1 MNKVSAASGSP
12 RYYLELVGKTLD
24 VIGVLGHHEGELRL
38 SEIAE
43 ASHIDNATVFRILYT
58 MEKRGYVLRNQ
69 QTKKFRLALGYHRYR
84 VGYAQLCTE
93 EPFVRAVTQG
103 LIDEANK
110 LQMDLLVVDNRADAD
125 QALKNAEWLIEQ
137 KVDFVIEY
145 QIHYRV
151 APVLADMF
159 AKACIPTLAI
169 DIPQPHAVYFGAD
182 NYTAG
187 RLGGEALGSFAH
199 HKWRGQVDR
208 LLLLEAPMAGR
219 TPQSRIIGT
228 IQGVRN
234 LLPHLSTRCI
244 MHRGVKET
252 HTVEGGYRAATKV
265 LQSLS
270 PRTRLLIASVNDC
283 CALGALRAVRE
294 AGHERRAAIMG
305 QNFSPDP
312 LIETEIRKND
322 SPLIG
327 SVAYFPERYG
337 SKIVPLALK
346 WLNKEQIPP
355 AVHTDHV
362 LVTRENVDEFCAERD
377 LASNRA
383 NGPSSVPDGPT

>member
-1 MNKVSAASGSP
+1 
-12 RYYLELVGKTLD
+12 
-24 VIGVLGHHEGELRL
+24 
-38 SEIAE
+38 
-43 ASHIDNATVFRILYT
+43 
-58 MEKRGYVLRNQ
+58 
-69 QTKKFRLALGYHRYR
+69 
-84 VGYAQLCTE
+84 
-93 EPFVRAVTQG
+93 
-103 LIDEANK
+103 
-110 LQMDLLVVDNRADAD
+110 
-125 QALKNAEWLIEQ
+125 
-137 KVDFVIEY
+137 
-145 QIHYRV
+145 
-151 APVLADMF
+151 
-159 AKACIPTLAI
+159 
-169 DIPQPHAVYFGAD
+169 
-182 NYTAG
+182 
-187 RLGGEALGSFAH
+187 
-199 HKWRGQVDR
+199 
-208 LLLLEAPMAGR
+208 
-219 TPQSRIIGT
+219 
-228 IQGVRN
+228 
-234 LLPHLSTRCI
+234 
-244 MHRGVKET
+244 
-252 HTVEGGYRAATKV
+252 
-265 LQSLS
+265 
-270 PRTRLLIASVNDC
+270 VNDC